1 MLDIESI
8 NRIGIRISD
17 KTASISYYPT
27 LGFEFSGDAGFEVGH
42 PIIMRH
48 SSMEWVT
55 LLPFCLSHENPPGKI
70 LSGASH

>member
-17 KTASISYYPT
+17 KTASISFYAT
-27 LGFEFSGDAGFEVGH
+27 LGFEFSGDAGFEDGH

-48 SSMEWVT
+48 PSGVVIN
-55 LLPFCLSHENPPGKI
+55 LLGPSDQTPGGKHPHGC
-70 LSGASH
+70 S